1 MRRTAVWCRF
11 ASVAPPIVALVTAA
25 LVGGCARPREFAGA
39 RAYADVVAQCQLGPR
54 LPGSEASAE
63 AREYFARELRHA
75 GWNVQEQTLVYRD
88 VPLCNVIASKGS
100 GPLVIVGAHYDSRAT
115 ADRDQRRD
123 TPVPGANDGA
133 SGAAVLLELARSLDA
148 KVLQNEVWLA
158 FFDAED
164 QGQIDGWPWSVGA
177 EYLAGGLDIPPEFV
191 IIVDMVGDAD
201 QQLYWERSST
211 PALSEQVWTIAAELG
226 YEAYFQPTYKH
237 HILDDHAPF
246 LQRGIPALDIID
258 FDYPY
263 WHTLEDTTDK
273 VSESSLEHVGRVLE
287 RLLEGGATS
296 PSAES

>member
-201 QQLYWERSST
+201 QQL
-211 PALSEQVWTIAAELG
+211 LG
-226 YEAYFQPTYKH
+226 AILHPGAQRAG
-237 HILDDHAPF
+237 LDDRCRAGIRSVLPADVQAPHPGRPRAF
-246 LQRGIPALDIID
+246 PAAGHPRTGHHRFRLPLLAYPRGHDRQ
-258 FDYPY
+258 
-263 WHTLEDTTDK
+263 
-273 VSESSLEHVGRVLE
+273 GQ
-287 RLLEGGATS
+287 
-296 PSAES
+296 